1 MRTVDLIGWTLVQY
15 YKERFGR
22 RRPSEVDPTIR
33 PMIRVPT
40 FSSYPSGHSTQIH
53 LINLALQA
61 VLADRIKPDHDWL
74 TETSLVDEMND
85 IAERIAVNREVAGVH
100 YKSDT
105 EAGVTLAAGIWRLI
119 GSNDNFAQMIEAAR
133 AEWRPDRAIQSGY
146 SFLRRSLERTA

>member
-1 MRTVDLIGWTLVQY
+1 MLVRCPLTSGNV
-15 YKERFGR
+15 EPDANGR
-22 RRPSEVDPTIR
+22 SDRLDPCTILQGAFWPTSAIRGRPN
-33 PMIRVPT
+33 
-40 FSSYPSGHSTQIH
+40 HSP
-53 LINLALQA
+53 ND
-61 VLADRIKPDHDWL
+61 LADRIKPDHDWL
-74 TETSLVDEMND
+74 TETSLVDEIND